1 MSANEGSRIILF
13 FLFAEY
19 ADSFRLLK
27 VCRVYVC
34 LCVWYLFWSCWMEI
48 VRNAEQSVL
57 ASSPGQLR
65 LSFGTCVCL
74 RAVLIGLLCEWDIV
88 PNNGIRRKWSVWC
101 VFIHDLSLLRF
112 LACLSFSSAMD
123 FVSQERGEMTMLYD
137 LFFAFLQTGRYREAR
152 KIIEVTL
159 CLYWKVLFVFVRL
172 HSALWSDQ
180 ISKEN

>member
-27 VCRVYVC
+27 VCRVCVC

-88 PNNGIRRKWSVWC
+88 PNNGIRRKWSVWWVC
-101 VFIHDLSLLRF
+101 LPYVRFYSWPFSAPFPRLSVFLFSHGLCEPGARRDDHALWPVLRIPADRPLPRGPEDHRGNIVSLLEGF
-112 LACLSFSSAMD
+112 ICF
-123 FVSQERGEMTMLYD
+123 
-137 LFFAFLQTGRYREAR
+137 
-152 KIIEVTL
+152 
-159 CLYWKVLFVFVRL
+159 C
-172 HSALWSDQ
+172 
-180 ISKEN
+180 